1 MSKTEMNNWNTV
13 KNQLLF
19 GKFKWTSY
27 TLKMLETRAFENFK
41 TANDSKFNSL
51 KTYQMVCNF
60 PVGKPLENGIVLEIS
75 LRKKMSEY
83 GSSLTRI
90 FDSVLIWECKGQR
103 KPVFWHIS
111 RSKCG
116 YLPMILF
123 SQSLLTRK
131 FHEM

>member
-75 LRKKMSEY
+75 LRKKM
-83 GSSLTRI
+83 
-90 FDSVLIWECKGQR
+90 
-103 KPVFWHIS
+103 
-111 RSKCG
+111 
-116 YLPMILF
+116 
-123 SQSLLTRK
+123 
-131 FHEM
+131 